1 MKIFF
6 KICII
11 LLILTSILVGGS
23 HFSKDLFIQENRQAV
38 EVNAKLNHV
47 APDFVLKAT
56 DGEIYSL
63 TSFLG
68 KKVVINFWAAWC
80 PPCKEEMPE
89 FQAFY
94 DQKLEDVVLLSIN
107 SDPDYKFDKFLKDY
121 GITFPVLLDKNSK
134 IANKYRVLSIP
145 TTFILD
151 EYGKIAYIHY
161 GTVTKEKLNSLLE
174 K

>member
-1 MKIFF
+1 MKIV
-6 KICII
+6 KKVCII
-11 LLILTSILVGGS
+11 LLILTFILVGGRYI
-23 HFSKDLFIQENRQAV
+23 SKDLFIQKEQLTV
-38 EVNAKLNHV
+38 EVNAKVNHV

-63 TSFLG
+63 TSYLG

-80 PPCKEEMPE
+80 PPCKAEMPAI
-89 FQAFY
+89 QKFY
-94 DQKLEDVVLLSIN
+94 EQNLDNVVLLSIN
-107 SDPDYKFDKFLKDY
+107 SDPDYAFDKFLKEY

-134 IANKYRVLSIP
+134 IANKYRVISIP

-151 EYGKIAYIHY
+151 EYGKIAHIHY

-174 K
+174 

>member
-1 MKIFF
+1 MKIFL
-6 KICII
+6 KVCII
-11 LLILTSILVGGS
+11 LLILTFILVGGR
-23 HFSKDLFIQENRQAV
+23 HFSEDLFIQKEQLAM
-38 EVNAKLNHV
+38 EVNAKVNQV

-56 DGEIYSL
+56 DGNIYSL
-63 TSFLG
+63 TSYLG

-80 PPCKEEMPE
+80 PPCKEELPAIQE
-89 FQAFY
+89 FYEQNL
-94 DQKLEDVVLLSIN
+94 KNVVLLSIN
-107 SDPDYKFDKFLKDY
+107 SDPDYAFDKLLKEY

-161 GTVTKEKLNSLLE
+161 GTVTKEKLNALLE
-174 K
+174 